1 MVKRVKVGTVTIGPG
16 QPLALIAG
24 PCVIESQDVLYKV
37 AEGLLEVRESLG
49 VPVIF
54 KASYDKANRTS
65 LRSFRG
71 PGLLMGLEM
80 LQKVKE
86 RYGIPILSDVHKE
99 TEVEAASK
107 VLDALQIPA
116 FLCRQT
122 DLLLE
127 ASETG
132 KPVNVKKG
140 QFMAPWD
147 MKYVVE
153 KIESTG
159 NGKILLTERG
169 TSFGYNNL
177 VVDFR
182 SIPVMASLG
191 YPVVFDATHAVQLPG
206 GGEGVSS
213 GQRKFVEP
221 LARAAVA
228 VGCHALFMEVHPN
241 PSAALSD
248 GPNMIPLGHL
258 PGILERTL
266 KIREAIG
273 V

>member
-1 MVKRVKVGTVTIGPG
+1 MVKRVKVGTVVIGPG

-24 PCVIESQDVLYKV
+24 PCVIESRDVLYQV

-65 LRSFRG
+65 FRSFRG

-86 RYGIPILSDVHKE
+86 KYEIPVLSDVHKE

-159 NGKILLTERG
+159 NGKILITERG
-169 TSFGYNNL
+169 TFFGYNNL

-182 SIPVMASLG
+182 SISVMASLG

-206 GGEGVSS
+206 GGGVSG
-213 GQRKFVEP
+213 GQREFVEP

-228 VGCHALFMEVHPN
+228 VGCHALFMEVHPD
-241 PSAALSD
+241 PSKALSD
-248 GPNMIPLGHL
+248 GPNMISLGHL
-258 PGILERTL
+258 PGILEGIL

-273 V
+273 A